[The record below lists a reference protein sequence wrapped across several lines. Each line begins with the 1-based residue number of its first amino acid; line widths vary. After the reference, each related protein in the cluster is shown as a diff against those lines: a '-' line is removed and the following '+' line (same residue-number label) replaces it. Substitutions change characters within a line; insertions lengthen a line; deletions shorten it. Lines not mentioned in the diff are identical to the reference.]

1 MLVFSIV
8 IDVTELIDI
17 IVDNFFPIA
26 AFIGDIAAM
35 ASWWY
40 VKCDRKKK

>member
-8 IDVTELIDI
+8 IDVVDI
-17 IVDNFFPIA
+17 LDFIVDNIFPIVG
-26 AFIGDIAAM
+26 FMGNIATM